1 MKRPEVE
8 VAPLD
13 VITRLHVGSE
23 GNSGARAKLRPLP
36 HQKLPCCVAAY
47 LRRERRDNASH
58 STALLH
64 EASFRRGWLS
74 AAAKAQSPR

>member
-1 MKRPEVE
+1 

-23 GNSGARAKLRPLP
+23 GDSGVRAKLRPLR
-36 HQKLPCCVAAY
+36 HQKLPSYAVAY
-47 LRRERRDNASH
+47 LRRERRRKAPQ

-74 AAAKAQSPR
+74 AASNAQSPR